1 MSNPPRLAVK
11 NRLLEIL
18 PSADRERL
26 LAECQRV
33 ELDVGEVL
41 REPGEP
47 ITEVYFPTGSCISLI
62 APTETSSLEVAVI
75 GEEGVL
81 GVSVALGI
89 NASSQR
95 ALVNTAGGAWRIA
108 AAPFCLQ
115 FDSNPRLARLLCRY
129 VYVVMAQFSQTAVC
143 TNFHDVTARLA
154 RWLLVTGDRTHS
166 ENFKATQELI
176 SAMLGVRREGVS
188 VAASLLQKRK
198 LIRYAR
204 GHVSIVDRAGLE
216 AAACGCYPAAR
227 NAYLLHYPGAAAQGG
242 LKS

>member
-1 MSNPPRLAVK
+1 MSNSPRLSVK
-11 NRLLEIL
+11 NRLLELL
-18 PSADRERL
+18 PNADRERL
-26 LAECQRV
+26 LAACRPV
-33 ELDVGEVL
+33 ELKVGEIL
-41 REPGEP
+41 REPGQS
-47 ITEVYFPTGSCISLI
+47 ITEVYFPTAGCISLI
-62 APTETSSLEVAVI
+62 APSQSSSLEVAVI

-89 NASSQR
+89 NVSSQR
-95 ALVNTAGGAWRIA
+95 ARVNAAGSAWRIG
-108 AAPFCLQ
+108 AAPFCLL
-115 FDSNPRLARLLCRY
+115 FDSNPRLSRLMCRY
-129 VYVVMAQFSQTAVC
+129 VYVVMAQLSQTAVC

-166 ENFKATQELI
+166 DDFNATQELI

-216 AAACGCYPAAR
+216 AAACACYPAAR
-227 NAYLLHYPGAAAQGG
+227 NAYLLHYPGTAGQ
-242 LKS
+242 